1 MLVPTL
7 LSIICAGFACFKV
20 WCTARKCLPR
30 VSRRRSN
37 LWCSRQGE
45 MEGSDL
51 MGYLLRNRIIYIG
64 SRIND
69 EVRSR
74 ARLQVPA
81 RGWRS
86 GRVCR
91 KGAPA
96 SPCARR

>member
-1 MLVPTL
+1 MRWLCL
-7 LSIICAGFACFKV
+7 LQSVVHSTQVLAAGL
-20 WCTARKCLPR
+20 TAALTGLR
-30 VSRRRSN
+30 
-37 LWCSRQGE
+37 CSRQGE

-81 RGWRS
+81 RGWRT